1 MLGLLLDGAA
11 AFGVPKPKVNRVGVE
26 GPELLERVGS
36 D

>member
-1 MLGLLLDGAA
+1 VLESSEGGALQRWRVA
-11 AFGVPKPKVNRVGVE
+11 PKVNRVGVE